1 MAKYCNVV
9 LILALAVVVQATARN
24 VPNDAAGLNDQ
35 KNFLTYGGVG
45 GYSGIGANGMPIGG
59 VGSAGGITGLDSTGP
74 IIGGVAGVGYGGG
87 AGAGVGGDAGAG
99 IPSTPGVIHFP

>member
-45 GYSGIGANGMPIGG
+45 GYFGIGPNGMPIGG
-59 VGSAGGITGLDSTGP
+59 VGSASGITALDGTGQLGGLAGMGF
-74 IIGGVAGVGYGGG
+74 GG
-87 AGAGVGGDAGAG
+87 GVGGALAG
-99 IPSTPGVIHFP
+99 ISSEPGVIHFP